1 MEKHLRSEIKNDS
14 TDSGESLTGTEER
27 MLLRK
32 IDLCLLPLL
41 TLSYMLQFLDKQTL
55 NFASVMGMIHD
66 LDLRGSQ
73 YSWSSSVFY
82 IGYLAFSYPA
92 SFLMV
97 RFPIGK
103 YLGCTCVAWA
113 ICLACHATT
122 TNFTGL
128 MIVRFFLGAAE
139 ASISPGFSLITGY
152 VIQLMC
158 QTQPNKL
165 VECGTNEK
173 SSLLDMASGS
183 SATH

>member
-1 MEKHLRSEIKNDS
+1 MSKLDEKIVDTTVMTRHTTQENGETFEIRDQERLNS
-14 TDSGESLTGTEER
+14 IEESLTSMVEKK
-27 MLLRK
+27 LLRK

-73 YSWSSSVFY
+73 YSWSSSIFY
-82 IGYLAFSYPA
+82 IGYLTFSYPA

-97 RFPIGK
+97 RLPIGK

-128 MIVRFFLGAAE
+128 MIVRFFLGATE
-139 ASISPGFSLITGY
+139 ASISPGFSLITG
-152 VIQLMC
+152 
-158 QTQPNKL
+158 
-165 VECGTNEK
+165 
-173 SSLLDMASGS
+173 
-183 SATH
+183 